1 MIAPVTSHSAVV
13 TLELRAA
20 GRCIPLAQL
29 AHDFA
34 IPVDSVELPPC
45 EAEILMTVDG
55 KPTLMRV
62 LLHEGAQVGRRRIAL
77 SNAPGSQGSLNSPGF
92 VPAGW

>member
-55 KPTLMRV
+55 EPTLMRV
-62 LLHEGAQVGRRRIAL
+62 SLPEGGQVGRRRIPL
-77 SNAPGSQGSLNSPGF
+77 SKAADTRPSS
-92 VPAGW
+92 

>member
-20 GRCIPLAQL
+20 GKCVPLAQL

-34 IPVDSVELPPC
+34 IPVQSVDLPPC

-55 KPTLMRV
+55 NPTLMRV
-62 LLHEGAQVGRRRIAL
+62 SLHEGSQVDRRRIAL
-77 SNAPGSQGSLNSPGF
+77 SKAKT
-92 VPAGW
+92 